1 MFILQYYLLMLT
13 FSRVYKNQKSNIK
26 IMGGG
31 ANALLAP
38 HPPVATAQRLALGIL
53 QGRGGISLLGN
64 EDEPV
69 YRGHVLTDQPELLVI
84 FTSCFS

>member
-1 MFILQYYLLMLT
+1 
-13 FSRVYKNQKSNIK
+13 
-26 IMGGG
+26 MGGQMPP
-31 ANALLAP
+31 LAP

-69 YRGHVLTDQPELLVI
+69 FRGHVLTDQPELLVI
-84 FTSCFS
+84 FYKLFQLTQTH